1 MFIRLFVFLAGMNPS
16 VRSFLNGQT
25 EQRTSSRAK
34 YYYSVWSVDEG
45 SVPNHA
51 TIFLHCKN
59 ATVSVRI
66 LLAVAGSVM
75 TVAYANPD

>member
-51 TIFLHCKN
+51 TI
-59 ATVSVRI
+59 
-66 LLAVAGSVM
+66 M
-75 TVAYANPD
+75 